1 MKILET
7 KTLDLDLTEVEIEGI
22 DIVGVQLAKTLESE
36 VSERVTIREQRNKAL
51 DTKPTRSKRQFCEET
66 RVVERKGDETIIG
79 YIETAS
85 EFEFVE

>member
-36 VSERVTIREQRNKAL
+36 VSERVTIREQRNEAL
-51 DTKPTRSKRQFCEET
+51 DTEPTRSKRQFCEET
-66 RVVERKGDETIIG
+66 RVVERKGDETTIR